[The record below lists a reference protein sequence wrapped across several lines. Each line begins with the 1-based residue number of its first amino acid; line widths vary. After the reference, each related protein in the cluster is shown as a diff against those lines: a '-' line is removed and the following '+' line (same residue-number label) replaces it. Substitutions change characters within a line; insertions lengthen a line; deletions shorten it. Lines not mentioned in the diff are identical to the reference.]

1 MLARPRFE
9 PKARSRPAGDK
20 DGEGDAPKRKRKDR
34 GERGGGHKGS
44 ALGVAG
50 SGCDALL
57 GNQAEQ
63 PAPLPPPPQQPQH
76 PQPTGGAGGGGDK
89 ADKSDA
95 KGAATSGAT
104 VTMGGVPSYV
114 DPAASPHVA
123 SLLQSRGDGKTP
135 LSLLHEFSSRRALSL
150 AFQEDHGEGPAAGP
164 FSVTA
169 SLADRAGRACGGAVG
184 TWRSKQDAK
193 QLAAALCI
201 DDVLAKGLA
210 TAADFQQ
217 CGSQKRKVRRRRAS
231 CVRVLCASK
240 VRERG
245 DEHAWVTV
253 SQVGGGAPS
262 AAGGKRPFAQSGGNG
277 NGRDGVRQRTA
288 VGGFH
293 GGARGPMDIGVQM
306 AHMNHLAMGMGMGGM
321 GMEQQMVALHA
332 MQQQQ
337 RSQMEMQHM
346 MMMQGH
352 MQGGMMMGGMMQGMG
367 PNLGARGANPFG
379 GGGFW

>member
-20 DGEGDAPKRKRKDR
+20 DGEGVEGDAPKRKRKER

-44 ALGVAG
+44 ALNVAG

-63 PAPLPPPPQQPQH
+63 PAPLPPTPQQQPQPQQPQLA
-76 PQPTGGAGGGGDK
+76 QAAGGAGGDSCK
-89 ADKSDA
+89 DHKNDA
-95 KGAATSGAT
+95 KGATTSGAT
-104 VTMGGVPSYV
+104 ATMGGVPSYV

-135 LSLLHEFSSRRALSL
+135 VSLLHEFSSRRALSL
-150 AFQEDHGEGPAAGP
+150 AFHEDHGEGPAAGP

-217 CGSQKRKVRRRRAS
+217 CGSQKRKVRHRHALCVVCAQGVTRGTMSTRGLRYCRWAAARRRLRAAS
-231 CVRVLCASK
+231 GRSHRAEGIG
-240 VRERG
+240 R
-245 DEHAWVTV
+245 
-253 SQVGGGAPS
+253 S
-262 AAGGKRPFAQSGGNG
+262 AAGVTACGSARRWA
-277 NGRDGVRQRTA
+277 GREDRWT
-288 VGGFH
+288 
-293 GGARGPMDIGVQM
+293 
-306 AHMNHLAMGMGMGGM
+306 
-321 GMEQQMVALHA
+321 
-332 MQQQQ
+332 
-337 RSQMEMQHM
+337 
-346 MMMQGH
+346 
-352 MQGGMMMGGMMQGMG
+352 
-367 PNLGARGANPFG
+367 
-379 GGGFW
+379 